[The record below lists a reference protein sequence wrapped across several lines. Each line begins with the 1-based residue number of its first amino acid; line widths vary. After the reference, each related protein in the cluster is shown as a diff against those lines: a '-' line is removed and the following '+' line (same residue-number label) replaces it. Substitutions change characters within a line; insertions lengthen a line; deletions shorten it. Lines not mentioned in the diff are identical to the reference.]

1 MKRGQGAILAK
12 SRPAVSVV
20 DHGQEELVA
29 LLRDKLA
36 CHPNAVNA
44 YLFGSVVSGK
54 AGAWSDLDVIIVA
67 EIDMPFIERPRA
79 FWNLLDLGFAMDIL
93 VYTPA
98 EFAEMRKGTSG
109 FWEDFEKHHV
119 KLF

>member
-1 MKRGQGAILAK
+1 MKREREAILAK

-36 CHPNAVNA
+36 SHPHVVAA
-44 YLFGSVVSGK
+44 YLFGSVASGK

-67 EIDMPFIERPRA
+67 ETATPFIERPRA
-79 FWNLLDLGFAMDIL
+79 FWDLLDLGFAMDIL

-98 EFAEMRKGTSG
+98 EFAEVRASGTG
-109 FWEDFEKHHV
+109 FWKDFAEHHI
-119 KLF
+119 KLV